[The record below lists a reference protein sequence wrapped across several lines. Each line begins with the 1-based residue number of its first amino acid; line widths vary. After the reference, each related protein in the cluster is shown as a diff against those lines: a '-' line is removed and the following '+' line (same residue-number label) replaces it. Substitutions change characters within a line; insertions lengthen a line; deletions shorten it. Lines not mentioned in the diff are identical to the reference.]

1 MRRFSSLKGKKMKAH
16 TKMVKVEEKRR
27 LQARGV
33 PRSRRTRGRGVYGG
47 KLRALA
53 VCTASIDTLSSVGI
67 TFLLSCVF
75 SFTFSSSRSP
85 SKSVGNPQARGEGFR
100 LAAMLVRFLVISE
113 PLGGFQP
120 LSVMDL
126 VRPDGLERLV
136 PAHRHRGGTF
146 SDMGA
151 RSPTS
156 PRRRVGMVLQSEKR
170 YNRPL
175 FDPPKRRPLPSATGQ
190 RAGKTVVTAGQR
202 SCLLASDRC

>member
-1 MRRFSSLKGKKMKAH
+1 MRWFSSLKGKKMKAH

-85 SKSVGNPQARGEGFR
+85 SKSVGNPQAQGDGLR
-100 LAAMLVRFLVISE
+100 LAAWSDIS
-113 PLGGFQP
+113 GG
-120 LSVMDL
+120 LSAISD
-126 VRPDGLERLV
+126 DFIRLIW
-136 PAHRHRGGTF
+136 PESSSTRGAHRALLREPEQFAT
-146 SDMGA
+146 SSR
-151 RSPTS
+151 RS
-156 PRRRVGMVLQSEKR
+156 R
-170 YNRPL
+170 
-175 FDPPKRRPLPSATGQ
+175 
-190 RAGKTVVTAGQR
+190 
-202 SCLLASDRC
+202 